1 MKKLFILLT
10 LLFSV
15 ICHAAEPI
23 KIIVPFAPGGPADA
37 LARSVQNELSQELSQ
52 PVVIEYKLGAG
63 GDIGAAYVANNN
75 SKEVVLLLTSASI
88 VTNLLLKSTQSYD
101 PNKLVPAGYIGTQS
115 LILAVGNQS
124 PMKNFAEW
132 RKSSSTAS
140 YGSSGV
146 GAATHIIGEIFA
158 RSIDRELQH
167 IPYKGSAQAAID
179 VINGSVDCAFFY
191 ESFAVPF
198 FQNQQLIPIA
208 VAAPRRL
215 ARLPDV
221 PTFRELGID
230 KMTMQ
235 PWWAL
240 FANQSADAA
249 ELGRVQFALVKVLKN
264 AALFQRFGIE
274 VSDTKMSKDFLRQ
287 EQENYGRIVKNI
299 KIRLE

>member
-1 MKKLFILLT
+1 MKKLFISLVLLSA
-10 LLFSV
+10 L
-15 ICHAAEPI
+15 ICQAAEPI

-37 LARSVQNELSQELSQ
+37 LARAVQNELSQELAQS
-52 PVVIEYKLGAG
+52 VVIEYKLGAA
-63 GDIGAAYVANNN
+63 GDIGAAYVANTN
-75 SKEVVLLLTSASI
+75 SKEVMLLLTSASI
-88 VTNLLLKSTQSYD
+88 VTNLLLKSTQTYD

-115 LILAVGNQS
+115 LILAVGNKS

-132 RKSSSTAS
+132 RRSSATAS

-158 RSIDRELQH
+158 KSIDRDLQH
-167 IPYKGSAQAAID
+167 IPYKGSAQATID
-179 VINGSVDCAFFY
+179 VVNGSVDCAFLY

-198 FQNQQLIPIA
+198 FQNQQLIPVA

-215 ARLPDV
+215 AKLPDV

-240 FANQSADAA
+240 FANQSADAI
-249 ELGRVQFALVKVLKN
+249 ELAKVQSALSKVLKN

-274 VSDTKMSKDFLRQ
+274 VSDTKMPKDFLRQ
-287 EQENYGRIVKNI
+287 EQENYGRIIKNI
-299 KIRLE
+299 KIQLE